1 MLDTA
6 LLTQFVRRKN
16 NFSRTSARSVRRRI
30 ENMSLDIKEKL
41 KSKKE
46 NFEYFS
52 LVLDESTDI
61 HDTAQLAIF
70 VRGIKNVEILEKL
83 VKWEPLKG
91 MMTGRDVLND
101 FLRATVEMNLDLC
114 KLISITTDG
123 APAVVG
129 RMALLV
135 FWSII

>member
-1 MLDTA
+1 M
-6 LLTQFVRRKN
+6 
-16 NFSRTSARSVRRRI
+16 
-30 ENMSLDIKEKL
+30 

-52 LVLDESTDI
+52 LELDESTDI
-61 HDTAQLAIF
+61 HDMAELAIF
-70 VRGIKNVEILEKL
+70 VRVIKNIEILEKL

-91 MMTGRDVLND
+91 VMTGRDVLND
-101 FLRATVEMNLDLC
+101 FLRATAEMNLDLC

-123 APAVVG
+123 APAMVG

-135 FWSII
+135 FWNTI

>member
-52 LVLDESTDI
+52 LVLDESIDI

>member
-1 MLDTA
+1 
-6 LLTQFVRRKN
+6 
-16 NFSRTSARSVRRRI
+16 
-30 ENMSLDIKEKL
+30 MSLDIKEKL

-123 APAVVG
+123 APAVVV
-129 RMALLV
+129 RMVLLV
-135 FWSII
+135 FWSIIWEIIVSIILC